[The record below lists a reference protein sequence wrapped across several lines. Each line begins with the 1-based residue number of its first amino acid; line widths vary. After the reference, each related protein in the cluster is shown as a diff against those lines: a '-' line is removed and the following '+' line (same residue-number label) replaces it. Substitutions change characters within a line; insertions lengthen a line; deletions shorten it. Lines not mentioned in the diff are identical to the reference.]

1 MTREEVE
8 RVAEAL
14 FLCDGFSPPAGV
26 PDPRWEDQPE
36 AVKAAHRKHARAA
49 LSASPEY
56 ERAGI
61 ACREAARFEAA
72 FIGCNPPK
80 HHDDSWVQSA
90 TAIEKA
96 IASLNPINPELGFDP
111 NVS

>member
-1 MTREEVE
+1 MTREDVE

-56 ERAGI
+56 ERAGKRRDLKRRSLDAI
-61 ACREAARFEAA
+61 RRNTMT
-72 FIGCNPPK
+72 IVGCSPRL
-80 HHDDSWVQSA
+80 QSR
-90 TAIEKA
+90 KP
-96 IASLNPINPELGFDP
+96 SLPSTP
-111 NVS
+111 STQS